1 VLMCS
6 ETAVPAYTFLDVSGV
21 GNSGK
26 SAVVDVL
33 REFEAIWAPEFS
45 FEFDLLRAPG
55 GLIELKTWLCD
66 DWSPVRSHAAMR
78 AFEEVIER
86 MGVDP
91 AWWNLPAL
99 LRSSSHRYDRRF
111 QGHFLPLSRRFATS
125 FIVGRYCA
133 EWSYDTLR
141 ESDVVRFV
149 RKVLRRLGLRRAI
162 LREVLLVDG
171 ADFAERTT
179 RYLRELFAHAVPR
192 DVAFIV
198 LNNGLE
204 PFNPVP
210 ALDMIRGARQ
220 LVVTR
225 DPRDVYVSGQNLHSA
240 APQDRA
246 LLASDNDGLN
256 KSFLATDDLE
266 LFVRRYRLYHQKLYR
281 GSDSRVLHLRFE
293 DLVCQYETTLARI
306 MQFVGVPPE
315 RHLRR
320 QQCFSPVRSRANV
333 GLWRRYGRA
342 AEIDYIERELRPHLV
357 ES

>member
-1 VLMCS
+1 MCAES
-6 ETAVPAYTFLDVSGV
+6 AVPPYTFLDVSGV

-33 REFEAIWAPEFS
+33 REFEAVWAPEFS
-45 FEFDLLRAPG
+45 FEFDLVRAPG

-91 AWWNLPAL
+91 PWWDLPAL
-99 LRSSSHRYDRRF
+99 LRSTSHRYDRRF
-111 QGHFLPLSRRFATS
+111 RGRFLPLSRRFAAS
-125 FIVGRYCA
+125 FIVGRYRA
-133 EWSYDTLR
+133 EWSYDSLR
-141 ESDVVRFV
+141 ESDVVRFA

-179 RYLRELFAHAVPR
+179 RYLRELFAQAVPR
-192 DVAFIV
+192 DARFIV

-210 ALDMIRGARQ
+210 GLDLISGSRQ
-220 LVVTR
+220 FVVTR
-225 DPRDVYVSGQNLHSA
+225 DPRDVYVSGQNLHSVTA
-240 APQDRA
+240 QDRA

-266 LFVRRYRLYHQKLYR
+266 LFVRRYRLYHQKLYH
-281 GSDSRVLHLRFE
+281 GGDPRVLQLRFE
-293 DLVCQYETTLARI
+293 DLVCRYEATLARI
-306 MQFVGVPPE
+306 MQFLGLSPE
-315 RHLRR
+315 RHRR
-320 QQCFSPVRSRANV
+320 REQCFSPARSAANV
-333 GLWRRYGRA
+333 GLWRRYGRS
-342 AEIDYIERELRPHLV
+342 AEITYIERELRPYLV

>member
-1 VLMCS
+1 MDASV
-6 ETAVPAYTFLDVSGV
+6 TAPDYTFLDVSGV

-33 REFEAIWAPEFS
+33 REFETVWAPEFS
-45 FEFDLLRAPG
+45 FEFDLVRVPG

-66 DWSPVRSHAAMR
+66 DWSPVRSHAALR
-78 AFEEVIER
+78 AFQQVVER

-91 AWWNLPAL
+91 PWWNLRGL
-99 LRSSSHRYDRRF
+99 LRSTSHRYDRRF
-111 QGHFLPLSRRFATS
+111 KGHFLPLSRRFARS
-125 FIVGRYCA
+125 FVVGHYRA

-141 ESDVVRFV
+141 ENDPARFA

-171 ADFAERTT
+171 ADFAERAT
-179 RYLRELFAHAVPR
+179 RYLQELFAHAVPP
-192 DVAFIV
+192 DAVFIV

-210 ALDMIRGARQ
+210 GLEMIRGSRQ

-225 DPRDVYVSGQNLHSA
+225 DPRDVYVSGQNLHRVTA
-240 APQDRA
+240 QDRS

-266 LFVRRYRLYHQKLYR
+266 LFVRRYRLYHQKLYC
-281 GSDSRVLHLRFE
+281 GSDARVLQLRFE
-293 DLVCQYETTLARI
+293 DLVCSYETSLERI
-306 MQFVGVPPE
+306 MQFVGLSPE
-315 RHLRR
+315 RHRRR
-320 QQCFSPVRSRANV
+320 QQCFSPAISRTNV
-333 GLWRRYGRA
+333 GLWRRYGRP
-342 AEIDYIERELRPHLV
+342 AEMSYIERELQPYLV